1 MVSVLFYIRAPR
13 SNREHGEQGTN
24 VRVEQYVCV
33 CTTYA
38 STRVGHGCP
47 ALRTG
52 DGGLKIFLG

>member
-1 MVSVLFYIRAPR
+1 MVSDRA
-13 SNREHGEQGTN
+13 HGEQGTN

-52 DGGLKIFLG
+52 DGGLKIFFG